1 LRLLRSLPGPQN
13 DAAIVRDFCAREDGF
28 ITALDSRH
36 LAALKHSLPYESEV
50 ELLEFGRLAARFA
63 RLAGDDPKPLAGSAH
78 FIGAIAEAC
87 ESLEAESPFYG
98 SRKYHGLHH
107 RLAETIGNLAAW
119 GFGSDTLGEVAR
131 ECSDDLRPKLR
142 SLSELWFAAEKRL
155 ADFGT
160 ELSYQHIARCL
171 SSEPDKDVA
180 FPRCLVFLD
189 GQLTPKH
196 VAWLKWATAVG
207 AEVTVILES
216 IPTASD
222 LFDLEQTAQRELG
235 IGGDIVGTCPAFVW
249 SLFAGTV
256 AESPG
261 LEIEKFV
268 ASDPL
273 SEVEWTLRRCLDSV
287 ASGEFHRMGLFVRNL
302 EDYGPLIEATAER
315 LGVPIRISRRAKLL
329 SNGFLRSLLAL
340 LDALASSDPRRL
352 QVMVKSSYFLF
363 PMGLRKEFVDELS
376 TAYSERVSAAS
387 KVETWASAN
396 RETVPWLSEVLE
408 WRKAAVGNAT
418 TFTSWRERVVALGKL
433 FPAIS
438 LGQISERDLRA
449 KNSFERAIG
458 VRASFLEEKELSFE
472 DAIAEFRYLLD
483 QGEYTPPSA
492 AYGVQV
498 SNSPYGFAEVD
509 RLYVLGMLEGVFPRR
524 RSESPILTDAD
535 IQELSERR
543 NLGFPMEDSFTK
555 AKKERDAFA
564 AICAVPGQSLT
575 FSYPGTTEERDNI
588 PAFYL
593 EEVFRASGG
602 GVREQSYPRS
612 LIVPEMEDCRSESD
626 LALRRSLLQPR
637 LRVQSGEDISL
648 SIRERIRAEQRDAL
662 NPRDLRT
669 AWECPFR
676 HFSQNA
682 LGLYPDRDRRRW
694 YQLRNLPQRAQLIKQ
709 PDPDSAGAALK
720 NLMLEE
726 LEQVRP
732 RVSDSEWNLMR
743 QGGER
748 LIEDWVARE
757 FRSREVW
764 PKDVGTERASTTF
777 GEGGL
782 RSALPR
788 VGNISGAV
796 AGMSRMGPYKVV
808 HLVESNTPIRERTSM
823 LGLRDRDALYYGA
836 HLMAAF
842 EKGTALALEIETMS
856 DGRMLMLLPRQDEPV
871 LSRDVAAGLD
881 VVDLAGESEAAVATE
896 VFFEHVKNL
905 LEQASNS
912 IREVNVQAK
921 PGDYCTVC
929 DHGELCRQS
938 SEFGEVETAFGS
950 GYA

>member
-1 LRLLRSLPGPQN
+1 M
-13 DAAIVRDFCAREDGF
+13 RDFCAREDGF
-28 ITALDSRH
+28 ITAFDSRH

-63 RLAGDDPKPLAGSAH
+63 RLAGDDPKPLAGNAH

-87 ESLEAESPFYG
+87 ESLEANSPFYG

-119 GFGSDTLGEVAR
+119 GFGSDTLGELAK
-131 ECSDDLRPKLR
+131 ESSDDLGPKLN
-142 SLSELWFAAEKRL
+142 SLSELWLAAEKRL

-171 SSEPDKDVA
+171 ASEPDKDVD

-189 GQLTPKH
+189 GQLAPKH
-196 VAWLKWATAVG
+196 VAWLKWATDVG
-207 AEVTVILES
+207 AEVTVVLES
-216 IPTASD
+216 IPSMAD
-222 LFDLEQTAQRELG
+222 LFELEHTAQRELG
-235 IGGDIVGTCPAFVW
+235 MGGDVVGTCPAFVR

-256 AESPG
+256 AENAG

-273 SEVEWTLRRCLDSV
+273 SEVEWTFRRCLDS
-287 ASGEFHRMGLFVRNL
+287 ASDGAFHRIGVFVRNL
-302 EDYGPLIEATAER
+302 EDYGPLIESAAER
-315 LGVPIRISRRAKLL
+315 LRVPIRMSRRAKLL
-329 SNGFLRSLLAL
+329 SNGFLRSLRAL
-340 LDALASSDPRRL
+340 LDALESSDPRRL

-363 PMGLRKEFVDELS
+363 PMSLRKEFADELS
-376 TAYSERVSAAS
+376 TAYNERVSAAS
-387 KVETWASAN
+387 RVELWASAN
-396 RETVPWLSEVLE
+396 RETIPWLSDVLE
-408 WRKAAVGNAT
+408 WRNAALGQAT
-418 TFTSWRERVVALGKL
+418 SFASWRERIVALGKL

-449 KNSFERAIG
+449 KNAFERAIG
-458 VRASFLEEKELSFE
+458 VRASFLENRELTFR
-472 DAIAEFRYLLD
+472 DAIAEFRYILD
-483 QGEYTPPSA
+483 QGDYTPPSA

-498 SNSPYGFAEVD
+498 SDSPYGFAEVD

-535 IQELSERR
+535 IQEISERR
-543 NLGFPMEDSFTK
+543 NLSFPMEDSFAK

-564 AICAVPGQSLT
+564 AICAVPSEILT

-593 EEVFRASGG
+593 EEVLRASGG
-602 GVREQSYPRS
+602 RVREQSYPRS

-626 LALRRSLLQPR
+626 LALRRSLLEPR
-637 LRVQSGEDISL
+637 LPVQSGEDISL
-648 SIRERIRAEQRDAL
+648 PIRERIRAQQEEAL
-662 NPRDLRT
+662 DPRDLRT
-669 AWECPFR
+669 ALECPFR
-676 HFSQNA
+676 YFSQHA

-694 YQLRNLPQRAQLIKQ
+694 YQLKNLPQRAQLLKQ
-709 PDPDSAGAALK
+709 PNPDSAGAALR

-757 FRSREVW
+757 FRSREIW
-764 PKDVGTERASTTF
+764 PKDVGTERASTNF

-808 HLVESNTPIRERTSM
+808 HLVESNTPSRERNSM

-842 EKGTALALEIETMS
+842 EKGSALALEIETMS

-871 LSRDVAAGLD
+871 LSRDVAVGLD

-905 LEQASNS
+905 LEQASKA
-912 IREVNVQAK
+912 IREVDVQAK
-921 PGDYCTVC
+921 PGDHCTVC

-938 SEFGEVETAFGS
+938 SEFGEVETPFGS
-950 GYA
+950 SHA